1 MRDPHGPEHVLEP
14 ERVDCVR
21 TVLVAILRWSTSSSL
36 FAVRNHTTEAHRK
49 AALRDSLMRPF
60 SVSLCLGGDSML
72 TGDRRLNCARIVTRI
87 FEAFVKVAVAFPV
100 GFHILLEASSYA
112 LIGRAFAGY
121 LAGALFVFLP

>member
-14 ERVDCVR
+14 ERVDCSDCSR
-21 TVLVAILRWSTSSSL
+21 CNPALVNEQQPLRSEES
-36 FAVRNHTTEAHRK
+36 HY
-49 AALRDSLMRPF
+49 RDSLMRPF

>member
-1 MRDPHGPEHVLEP
+1 LEP

-21 TVLVAILRWSTSSSL
+21 TVLVAILRLVNEQQPLRSEES
-36 FAVRNHTTEAHRK
+36 HY
-49 AALRDSLMRPF
+49 RDSLMRPF